1 VQGQRPSRLHARQ
14 AAATAETANADAK
27 AHRGQAMCMAGDLS
41 ASEAS
46 VLFDST
52 RLVAFYPLKDEY
64 VDRMYEAARRP
75 SLANEI
81 AR

>member
-1 VQGQRPSRLHARQ
+1 
-14 AAATAETANADAK
+14 
-27 AHRGQAMCMAGDLS
+27 MAGDLS